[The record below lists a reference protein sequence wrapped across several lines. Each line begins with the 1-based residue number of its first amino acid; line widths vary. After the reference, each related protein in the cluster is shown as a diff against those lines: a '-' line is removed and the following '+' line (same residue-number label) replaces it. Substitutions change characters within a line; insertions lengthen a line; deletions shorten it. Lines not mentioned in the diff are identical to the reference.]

1 MFKKRTDKIKLDHKH
16 FYDFQ
21 TISRDIRTYYKSDE
35 EIKPN
40 KDIMENVYKFIG
52 TNNISISAGNSA
64 EMYNLLHQAYNLGY
78 QNGKN
83 AKYTNCYDA
92 LKGLYPFIL
101 QQ

>member
-1 MFKKRTDKIKLDHKH
+1 MCFQIVHERHVVKGKETALKYFRCTKIVIYNGQKFQCMFKKRTDKIKLDHKH

-52 TNNISISAGNSA
+52 TNNISISAGSKS
-64 EMYNLLHQAYNLGY
+64 L
-78 QNGKN
+78 
-83 AKYTNCYDA
+83 
-92 LKGLYPFIL
+92 
-101 QQ
+101 